1 MLAGSVIC
9 RRNRVSATALAVLV
23 VTSLVVALAPSASA
37 ADTRPYFPANLTSI
51 GASRQ
56 VVVVT
61 SASWRTSYATLRTFE
76 KGADGQWRG
85 VLGPMKARIGS
96 NGFVLAANRRQG
108 TGTTPA
114 GTFRVSRAFGSLVD
128 PGTALPYTQF
138 DRNDWWP
145 YDPRSPRTYN
155 VFQTQRVAGAAWRK
169 TWAEHLWSYGGQYRF
184 GAIINFNMP
193 SGLYRSNGQW
203 LARNP
208 ANTRKGG
215 GIFLHVNGPGGT
227 AGCVTLAAAD
237 MRAVLR
243 WLDPTKTPRIV
254 MGPTSAI
261 TRM

>member
-1 MLAGSVIC
+1 M
-9 RRNRVSATALAVLV
+9 ALAVLII
-23 VTSLVVALAPSASA
+23 TSLVVGLSPSASA

-61 SASWRTSYATLRTFE
+61 SASWHTSYATLRTFE
-76 KGADGQWRG
+76 KGADGTWRG
-85 VLGPMKARIGS
+85 VLGPMKARLGS
-96 NGFVLAANRRQG
+96 NGFVLAAYRRQS

-114 GTFRVSRAFGSLVD
+114 GTFRITRSFGSLPD

-138 DRNDWWP
+138 DSNDWWP

-155 VFQTQRVAGAAWRK
+155 VFQTQRVAAATWRK
-169 TWAEHLWSYGGQYRF
+169 TWAEHLSSYGGQYRF
-184 GAIINFNMP
+184 GAIINFNLP
-193 SGLYRSNGQW
+193 SGLYRSGGQW
-203 LARNP
+203 FARNT
-208 ANTRKGG
+208 ADTRKGG
-215 GIFLHVNGPGGT
+215 GIFLHVNGPGGGT
-227 AGCVTLAAAD
+227 AGCVSLAAAD

-243 WLDPTKTPRIV
+243 WLDPTETPRIV